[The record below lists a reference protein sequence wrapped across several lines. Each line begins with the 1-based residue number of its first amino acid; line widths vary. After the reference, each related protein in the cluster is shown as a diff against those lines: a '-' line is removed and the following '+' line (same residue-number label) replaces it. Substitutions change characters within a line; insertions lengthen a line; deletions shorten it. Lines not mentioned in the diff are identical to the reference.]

1 MTEREAFEPRL
12 HDAVHRY
19 AERVTTEID
28 AAAFAHAVAT
38 GAPRGR
44 GLASLLGWR
53 VALGARPAW
62 LLLVAALILALLAA
76 AVWVGSRPRVAAW
89 QRVELPVGGSV
100 HDITAMPSGYLAVGE
115 ADGNAAAWTSP
126 DCLHWTPA
134 STPEKE
140 WKQSGTMSAV
150 IAGGPGFVAV
160 GRLPRFYEPGS
171 AAVWTSPDG
180 RTWALVPGEPVFDSL
195 RGTDAAMTDIATLD
209 GRLVAVGWSSAPRVP
224 AIWVS
229 EDGFHWQQ
237 VGRLRGE
244 TGEATSE
251 PSRRSSPGG
260 RGSSR

>member
-12 HDAVHRY
+12 HDEVHRY

-150 IAGGPGFVAV
+150 FPAVPVSSPWAGSRDSVSRARPPCGRPRTAAPG
-160 GRLPRFYEPGS
+160 R
-171 AAVWTSPDG
+171 WSP
-180 RTWALVPGEPVFDSL
+180 AS
-195 RGTDAAMTDIATLD
+195 
-209 GRLVAVGWSSAPRVP
+209 
-224 AIWVS
+224 
-229 EDGFHWQQ
+229 
-237 VGRLRGE
+237 
-244 TGEATSE
+244 
-251 PSRRSSPGG
+251 RSST
-260 RGSSR
+260 R